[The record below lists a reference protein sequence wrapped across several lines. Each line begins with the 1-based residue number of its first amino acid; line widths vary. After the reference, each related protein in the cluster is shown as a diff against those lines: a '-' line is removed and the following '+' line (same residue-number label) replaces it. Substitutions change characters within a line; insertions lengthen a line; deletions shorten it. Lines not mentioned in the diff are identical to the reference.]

1 MVSSKSL
8 ARRNIFQTND
18 LAEGIENPGQNVR
31 YVPEYTMKL
40 VHKQNKGDVEHSSLD
55 HNTCKAN

>member
-1 MVSSKSL
+1 VVSSKSL

-40 VHKQNKGDVEHSSLD
+40 VHKQNRRRGGKQIDKGNEE
-55 HNTCKAN
+55 

>member
-1 MVSSKSL
+1 VSSKSL

-40 VHKQNKGDVEHSSLD
+40 VHKQNRRRGGKQIDKGNEE
-55 HNTCKAN
+55 